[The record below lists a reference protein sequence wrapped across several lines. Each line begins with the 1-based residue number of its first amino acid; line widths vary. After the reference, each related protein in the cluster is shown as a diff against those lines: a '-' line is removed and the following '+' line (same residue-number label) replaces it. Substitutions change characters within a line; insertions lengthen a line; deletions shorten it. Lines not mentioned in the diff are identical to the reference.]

1 MGYTRRM
8 FMSHKEDHNKEVLI
22 KRINRIEGQIGGIR
36 KMILEEKSFDD
47 IIIQLNASQAAL
59 QKMSDL
65 LFEAHLEHCF
75 YEAVE
80 AGNAARSL
88 ENLRNTLKQYSKM
101 I

>member
-1 MGYTRRM
+1 
-8 FMSHKEDHNKEVLI
+8 MSHNENHGKEALI
-22 KRINRIEGQIGGIR
+22 KRLNRIEGQIGGIR
-36 KMILEEKSFDD
+36 KMVLEEKSFDD
-47 IIIQLNASQAAL
+47 IIIQLNASKAGI

-80 AGNAARSL
+80 KGDTERSL
-88 ENLRNTLKQYSKM
+88 EDLRNTLKQYSKM